1 MSCPSSNYLI
11 CHTDSERQQASKL
24 SSGLHAVTSAQSGDK
39 SVTWDAIGSG
49 TVAEITMSLQTC
61 QPLTFHYLSQLAT
74 PKHRK
79 RNGVVVQRKTRSPEI
94 VRTLMLY
101 IRKQYLRLHIKV
113 TTRATR
119 KSRGSRALPCI
130 VYNVRNVCVTSLQ
143 FNTHIGW
150 IKKHTIILY

>member
-61 QPLTFHYLSQLAT
+61 QTLTFHYLSQLAT
-74 PKHRK
+74 PKPRK
-79 RNGVVVQRKTRSPEI
+79 QNSIVVQRKTRPPEI
-94 VRTLMLY
+94 MRTSMPH
-101 IRKQYLRLHIKV
+101 IRKQCLRLHVKV
-113 TTRATR
+113 TTHVLSTLNFTF
-119 KSRGSRALPCI
+119 SENICHLPKI
-130 VYNVRNVCVTSLQ
+130 Q
-143 FNTHIGW
+143 G
-150 IKKHTIILY
+150 